1 MDRLTFIV
9 LQFGSLAF
17 SIVCHEAAH
26 GWMARRCGDPTA
38 ERAGRITLNPLAH
51 VDLVGSII
59 LPVLLVVM
67 HSPVLFGWAKPVP
80 FNPMYFRNV
89 RKGVMLVGA
98 AGPLANFAL
107 ALLAAAVARLM
118 LLLPGASSFPEP
130 LVLLPVLLCLTNLML
145 GLFNLIPIPPLDG
158 SRIVLGLLPPR
169 LARSYLSVE
178 RFGFL
183 IVFGLLWL
191 GALDR
196 VIQPLL
202 TVTARLL
209 LPPGLGL

>member
-17 SIVCHEAAH
+17 AIVCHEAAH

-59 LPVLLVVM
+59 LPVLLVVAN
-67 HSPVLFGWAKPVP
+67 SPVLFGWAKPVP
-80 FNPMYFRNV
+80 FNPMNFRNV

-118 LLLPGASSFPEP
+118 MLLPGAAALPEP
-130 LVLLPVLLCLTNLML
+130 LVALPVLLCLTNLML

-158 SRIVLGLLPPR
+158 SRVVLGLLPPA
-169 LARSYLSVE
+169 LARSYLRLE
-178 RFGFL
+178 PFGFL

-191 GALDR
+191 GVFDR
-196 VIQPLL
+196 ILHPLMGL
-202 TVTARLL
+202 FSGLL
-209 LPPGLGL
+209 LAP